1 MTVFQNLS
9 RSRKAVFLFLK
20 ISNRLTM
27 NEITSSLAIF
37 QQGSLWRKL
46 HLKPFV
52 NLIPHWLKIWSR
64 IFQIK
69 RLVQIA
75 DWNKTLKQCSFL
87 PVKVSALL
95 FQYKAVANVFL
106 IYLIYI
112 KTILIWEKRYP
123 TLSPWTTA
131 PHEIPPRTITPQA
144 IAPYEIIPGQ
154 LPLNNSP
161 QDNYPWTITP
171 K

>member
-1 MTVFQNLS
+1 M
-9 RSRKAVFLFLK
+9 
-20 ISNRLTM
+20 
-27 NEITSSLAIF
+27 
-37 QQGSLWRKL
+37 
-46 HLKPFV
+46 

-87 PVKVSALL
+87 PVKFSALL

-112 KTILIWEKRYP
+112 KTILIWEKRYL

-161 QDNYPWTITP
+161 PKATTPEQLPLNSSTLDNTSPLKIPTCGTSPDISL
-171 K
+171 